1 MQEVVISVTAS
12 GTTGSA
18 SGATTSGLWYSGRL
32 HAVYFD
38 TVATTASTFL
48 RIMQNYAPS
57 QTLLSV
63 NSTADGWYF
72 PRRAMVTEAGVGVA
86 NTSAC
91 YPITGQLA
99 FGVGT
104 SVPTTHTA
112 YIYIEEQG

>member
-1 MQEVVISVTAS
+1 MQEVRIAVTAA

-18 SGATTSGLWYSGRL
+18 SGVGTASIWYSGNL

-38 TVATTASTFL
+38 TIATTASSQL
-48 RIMQNYAPS
+48 RIVQNYSPS
-57 QTLLSV
+57 VTLLNV

-72 PRRAMVTEAGVGVA
+72 PRTQAKDNAGS
-86 NTSAC
+86 NTAGNAP

-104 SVPTTHTA
+104 SVPGTHTA
-112 YIYIEEQG
+112 YIYIQEQ